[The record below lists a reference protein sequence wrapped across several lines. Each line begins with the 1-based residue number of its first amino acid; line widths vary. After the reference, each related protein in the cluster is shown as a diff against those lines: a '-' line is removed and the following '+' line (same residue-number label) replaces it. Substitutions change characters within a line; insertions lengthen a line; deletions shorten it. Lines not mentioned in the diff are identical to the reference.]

1 MDDYRLDRQELN
13 GSLVSLE
20 FGPGGRVMQLWASD
34 PNAPDETEEFQF
46 VAPPLGM
53 GEELSD
59 DYFPGTIL
67 LGARTSPE
75 DPWIVSRNTNAE
87 LLEEDEDGR
96 GLLFQYEFPFLE
108 DLRATGH
115 WHEIA
120 GPIPQI
126 AWDVTITNRSR
137 RIVEIGEL
145 GFPLALNNLY
155 EGFPRTDQGVREL
168 FHDRVYVHKFIGG
181 AASYL
186 FAQRMTAR
194 PPGLLVFPGDETSWE
209 FFHHVP
215 ASLHTQYRWE
225 GIPVVYV
232 HSRATIEREGWH
244 EWFGGHTWTV
254 LEPGDERHYSMRFA
268 PADRDAADG
277 VSATLAACGRPTMR
291 LFPAAVAP
299 FDVGIGVEIAGSTPA
314 RFETNAEIELETD
327 ADEEGGFCFVRPT
340 EPGPVT
346 LSFEDTQG
354 RVSDS
359 HLLFTE
365 PIETLIRRRAEY
377 IVANQIHHGDG
388 ALDGAILPTDITAG
402 GPITEPE
409 AYAIPFGVEASLA
422 DALFLAEKNAH
433 YPDAAQIVAL
443 DDYLERFLEDDLQNP
458 GDGSV
463 GSMFSDLNSVAG
475 NFGRPQVYPLVF
487 CLYHSM
493 ARVARTYGGTR
504 QSASEYLTRAA
515 RAARALFAFGQPALM
530 VGMGIP
536 LMSQLPHLIQ
546 DLEANGMGDEAA
558 AVRLVADRRARELVK
573 RRYPYAGEGL
583 WSPSGFEEA
592 FDVALRNRH
601 HELQER
607 SLRLAYA
614 KRALSPS
621 WWWYASD
628 KRWIDDSDAGLGSA
642 AQDKGELCLG
652 PSTVADSVLFLRTLD
667 RDYASMPEH
676 TMRLAFGGLMSVWA
690 LVRSDGAA
698 SMGFCPDEASRHFGM
713 SAVTGDVGVGL
724 FHYLRGAGAYVL
736 PNRVSGVTTFGCY
749 FESESEEGTDVF
761 VVRPWDGIGRRI
773 VVRQVGL
780 EVEIGFGAIRE
791 LRFDARKRRA
801 VLTVENPADRD
812 QKATLRVRGLWGRRF
827 AVAGKEL
834 QGVEGE
840 LRAELELPARET
852 SRIEISVIG

>member
-13 GSLVSLE
+13 GSLISLE

-46 VAPPLGM
+46 VAPPLNM

-75 DPWIVSRNTNAE
+75 DPWVVSRNARAE

-96 GLLFQYEFPFLE
+96 SLLFLYDFPFIE
-108 DLRATGH
+108 DLRVTGH
-115 WHEIA
+115 WHEIP

-145 GFPLALNNLY
+145 GFPLGLNNLY
-155 EGFPRTDQGVREL
+155 EGFPRTDEGVREL
-168 FHDRVYVHKFIGG
+168 FQDRVYVHKFIGG
-181 AASYL
+181 AASYV

-194 PPGLLVFPGDETSWE
+194 PPGLLIFPGNETSWE

-215 ASLHTQYRWE
+215 ASLHTPFKWE
-225 GIPVVYV
+225 GIPVVYA

-244 EWFGGHTWTV
+244 EWFGEHTWTV
-254 LEPGDERHYSMRFA
+254 LEPGDERNYSMRFA

-299 FDVGIGVEIAGSTPA
+299 YEVGIGVEIAGATPA
-314 RFETNAEIELETD
+314 RFETNTDLELETD

-340 EPGPVT
+340 EPGPIT

-354 RVSDS
+354 RVTDA

-365 PIETLIRRRAEY
+365 PIETLIQRRAEY
-377 IVANQIHHGDG
+377 IVGQQIHPGPG
-388 ALDGAILPTDITAG
+388 ALEGAFLPTDITTG
-402 GPITEPE
+402 NPIVEPE
-409 AYAIPFGVEASLA
+409 AYMIPFGVEASLA

-433 YPDAAQIVAL
+433 YPVVKQIEAL
-443 DDYLERFLEDDLQNP
+443 DAYLERFLEDDLQNP

-463 GSMFSDLNSVAG
+463 GSMFGDLNAVAG

-487 CLYHSM
+487 SLYQSM
-493 ARVARTYGGTR
+493 ARIAGTYGSTR
-504 QSASEYLTRAA
+504 HDSAEYLRRAA
-515 RAARALFAFGQPALM
+515 RAAGALFAFGQPALM

-536 LMSQLPHLIQ
+536 LMSQLPT
-546 DLEANGMGDEAA
+546 
-558 AVRLVADRRARELVK
+558 LVADLDAAGLEEEASQVRKAADQRARELLK
-573 RRYPYAGEGL
+573 RRYPFAGEGL

-592 FDVALRNRH
+592 FDVATRYRH

-614 KRALSPS
+614 KRNLSPS

-652 PSTVADSVLFLRTLD
+652 PSSVADSVLFFRTLT
-667 RDYASMPEH
+667 RDYANLPEH
-676 TMRLAFGGLMSVWA
+676 TMRLAFGGMLGVWA
-690 LVRSDGAA
+690 LVRPDGAA

-713 SAVTGDVGVGL
+713 SAVTGDIGIGL
-724 FHYLRGAGAYVL
+724 YHYLRSVGAYVL
-736 PNRVSGVTTFGCY
+736 PNRVSGVTTFGCHV
-749 FESESEEGTDVF
+749 ESESENGTDIF
-761 VVRPWDGIGRRI
+761 VVRPWDGVGRRI

-780 EVEIGFGAIRE
+780 EVEVGFGVIRE
-791 LRFDARKRRA
+791 LRFDARKRHA

-812 QKATLRVRGLWGRRF
+812 QKAILRVRGLWGRRF
-827 AVAGKEL
+827 TVAGKEL

-840 LRAELELPARET
+840 LRAELDLPAGTT
-852 SRIEISVIG
+852 SRTEIAVIG

>member
-13 GSLVSLE
+13 GSLISLE

-46 VAPPLGM
+46 VAPPLNM

-67 LGARTSPE
+67 LGARTSPD
-75 DPWIVSRNTNAE
+75 DPWMVSRNTRAE
-87 LLEEDEDGR
+87 LLEEDEETHS
-96 GLLFQYEFPFLE
+96 LLFQYDFPFLE
-108 DLRATGH
+108 DLRITGH
-115 WHEIA
+115 WHEIP

-126 AWDVTITNRSR
+126 AWDVNITNRSR
-137 RIVEIGEL
+137 RVVEIGEL

-155 EGFPRTDQGVREL
+155 EGFPRTDDGVREL
-168 FHDRVYVHKFIGG
+168 FQDRVYVHKFIGG
-181 AASYL
+181 AASYV
-186 FAQRMTAR
+186 FAQRMTSR
-194 PPGLLVFPGDETSWE
+194 PPGLLIFPGGETSWE

-215 ASLHTQYRWE
+215 ASLHTPFRWE

-244 EWFGGHTWTV
+244 EWFGDHTWAV
-254 LEPGDERHYSMRFA
+254 LEPGDERNYSMRFA
-268 PADRDAADG
+268 PADRDAIDG
-277 VSATLAACGRPTMR
+277 VGTTLAACGRPTMR

-299 FDVGIGVEIAGSTPA
+299 YEVGIGVEIAGTTPA
-314 RFETNAEIELETD
+314 RFETNVELDLETD

-346 LSFEDTQG
+346 LTFEDTQG
-354 RVSDS
+354 RMSDA

-365 PIETLIRRRAEY
+365 KIETLIQRRADY
-377 IVANQIHHGDG
+377 IVGHQIYTGTG
-388 ALDGAILPTDITAG
+388 ALEGAILPTDITTG
-402 GPITEPE
+402 TPISEAE

-433 YPDAAQIVAL
+433 YPDAIQIGVL
-443 DDYLERFLEDDLQNP
+443 DDYLEKFLEDDLQNP

-463 GSMFSDLNSVAG
+463 GSMFGDLNAVAG

-487 CLYHSM
+487 SLYHSM
-493 ARVARTYGGTR
+493 ARVAGTYGRTR
-504 QSASEYLTRAA
+504 HPAAEYLRRAG

-530 VGMGIP
+530 TGMGIP
-536 LMSQLPHLIQ
+536 LMSYIPSLIA
-546 DLEANGMGDEAA
+546 DMDAAGLAEEATK
-558 AVRLVADRRARELVK
+558 VREVADRRARDLLK
-573 RRYPYAGEGL
+573 RRYPFAGEGL

-592 FDVALRNRH
+592 FDVALRYRH

-614 KRALSPS
+614 KRALAPS

-628 KRWIDDSDAGLGSA
+628 KRWIDDPDAGLGAA

-652 PSTVADSVLFLRTLD
+652 PSSVADSILFFRTLAH
-667 RDYASMPEH
+667 DYAAIPEH
-676 TMRLAFGGLMSVWA
+676 TMRLAFGGMLGIWA
-690 LVRSDGAA
+690 LVRADGGA
-698 SMGFCPDEASRHFGM
+698 SMGFSPDEASRHFGM
-713 SAVTGDVGVGL
+713 AAVTGDVGVGL
-724 FHYLRGAGAYVL
+724 FHYLRGVGSYVL
-736 PNRVSGVTTFGCY
+736 PNRSSGLTTFGCHV
-749 FESESEEGTDVF
+749 EAETEAGGDVF

-780 EVEIGFGAIRE
+780 EVELGFGVIRE
-791 LRFDARKRRA
+791 LRFDARKRNA
-801 VLTVENPADRD
+801 ALTVENPADAD

-827 AVAGKEL
+827 AVAGKEIE
-834 QGVEGE
+834 GVEGE
-840 LRAELELPARET
+840 LRVELELPAGAT
-852 SRIEISVIG
+852 SRTEIAVIG